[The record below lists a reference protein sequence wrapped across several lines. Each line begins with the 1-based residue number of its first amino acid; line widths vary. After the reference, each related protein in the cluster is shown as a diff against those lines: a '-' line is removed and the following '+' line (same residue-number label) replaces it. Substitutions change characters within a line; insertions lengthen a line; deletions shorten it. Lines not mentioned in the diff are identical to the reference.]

1 MIKNQNHN
9 CLTATASR
17 RTATVLLRLI
27 HADSIQEAFWLL
39 LALLEGP
46 DGQSSAIRRGY
57 AMQTHICDI
66 CAMPCQCLVGALSR
80 ISLPIRL
87 RSRGRGL

>member
-1 MIKNQNHN
+1 M
-9 CLTATASR
+9 CE
-17 RTATVLLRLI
+17 LRELK
-27 HADSIQEAFWLL
+27 AM
-39 LALLEGP
+39 
-46 DGQSSAIRRGY
+46 DGHSSAIRRGY

-87 RSRGRGL
+87 RSRGRGLRSCNLFAIDTAVGPGSTGAVGSPAWCSYGVNP